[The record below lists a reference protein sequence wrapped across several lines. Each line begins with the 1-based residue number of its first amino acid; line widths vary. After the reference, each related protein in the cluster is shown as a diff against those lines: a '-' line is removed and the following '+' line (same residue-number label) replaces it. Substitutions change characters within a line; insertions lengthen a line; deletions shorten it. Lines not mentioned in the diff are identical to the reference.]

1 MSTHIFKILSVFLF
15 SLGFV
20 FNTGC
25 ASKQEEKKEA
35 VVVQQPKK
43 PVATQPKKVVNNA
56 EKKPVAKPVVQ
67 EKKPVVQEKKPVI
80 QENKPVVQVKEEAKP
95 VVSEP
100 EEPKVTEV
108 QNVLPEPDPETQV
121 AVLEDIPTPA
131 KKEEPAK
138 QEVVVEVEA
147 PVPVSDE
154 YERSVSKI
162 RGNITKETF
171 EEDKKEILQIIDQ
184 LKKIMVSSDYVAWLK
199 YVDEESKVYWS
210 NRENLKKVAAL
221 KKGLQLNYLKD
232 YFLKIFVPARKGRR
246 VDEIRYETDTQVKAV
261 QVNEGNDTIY
271 YDFKK
276 VNGQWK
282 VHLPPITD

>member
-1 MSTHIFKILSVFLF
+1 M
-15 SLGFV
+15 
-20 FNTGC
+20 
-25 ASKQEEKKEA
+25 
-35 VVVQQPKK
+35 
-43 PVATQPKKVVNNA
+43 
-56 EKKPVAKPVVQ
+56 
-67 EKKPVVQEKKPVI
+67 
-80 QENKPVVQVKEEAKP
+80 
-95 VVSEP
+95 
-100 EEPKVTEV
+100 
-108 QNVLPEPDPETQV
+108 
-121 AVLEDIPTPA
+121 
-131 KKEEPAK
+131 
-138 QEVVVEVEA
+138 
-147 PVPVSDE
+147 PVSDE

>member
-1 MSTHIFKILSVFLF
+1 MSTHIFKVLSVFLF

-25 ASKQEEKKEA
+25 ASKQEEKKE
-35 VVVQQPKK
+35 VVAVQQPQK
-43 PVATQPKKVVNNA
+43 PVSSQPKKVVKKVEKPA
-56 EKKPVAKPVVQ
+56 EVKTVVQ
-67 EKKPVVQEKKPVI
+67 EKKPATPAPAKEAP
-80 QENKPVVQVKEEAKP
+80 KPVVR
-95 VVSEP
+95 
-100 EEPKVTEV
+100 EEPKVEV
-108 QNVLPEPDPETQV
+108 QEKPVVIPEPDPESQV
-121 AVLEDIPTPA
+121 AVLDDIPTPA
-131 KKEEPAK
+131 KKEEPVA
-138 QEVVVEVEA
+138 EVKEPVVEETVPE
-147 PVPVSDE
+147 VPVSDE

-162 RGNITKETF
+162 RGTVTKETF

-184 LKKIMVSSDYVAWLK
+184 LKNIMISSNYTAWLK

>member
-1 MSTHIFKILSVFLF
+1 MMSTHIFKILSVFLF

-43 PVATQPKKVVNNA
+43 PVATQPKKVVNKV

-67 EKKPVVQEKKPVI
+67 EKKPEVQEK
-80 QENKPVVQVKEEAKP
+80 KPVVQVKEEVKP

-100 EEPKVTEV
+100 EAPKVEEV
-108 QNVLPEPDPETQV
+108 QNVIPEPDPESQV

-131 KKEEPAK
+131 KKEPVAEVKEP
-138 QEVVVEVEA
+138 VVEETVPE
-147 PVPVSDE
+147 VPVSDE

-162 RGNITKETF
+162 RGTVTKETF

-184 LKKIMVSSDYVAWLK
+184 LKNIMISSNYTAWLK